1 MDMSWQTTFALAC
14 AAVFA
19 AIVPGTL
26 GYTSARLETAA
37 QQRQELVRLRA
48 ELQTARQAVQQVST
62 PCKAQ
67 ARSGDS
73 TATGPSDDQ
82 AVPAPGH
89 PQAKSDTSVDP
100 PADAPGT
107 DPELDPGLGPRGQE

>member
-14 AAVFA
+14 AAVLA

-48 ELQTARQAVQQVST
+48 ELQAARQVVQQVST
-62 PCKAQ
+62 PCMPPVA
-67 ARSGDS
+67 G
-73 TATGPSDDQ
+73 TSDD
-82 AVPAPGH
+82 PAHLP
-89 PQAKSDTSVDP
+89 PQAKSERHVDP
-100 PADAPGT
+100 PPTGVTSPEQET
-107 DPELDPGLGPRGQE
+107 DPAIAPHDQE

>member
-37 QQRQELVRLRA
+37 QQRHEMVRLHA
-48 ELQTARQAVQQVST
+48 ELQAARQVVQQVST
-62 PCKAQ
+62 PCKPQ
-67 ARSGDS
+67 ASGRSGD
-73 TATGPSDDQ
+73 TPATGPSGDQ
-82 AVPAPGH
+82 PALAPAH
-89 PQAKSDTSVDP
+89 PQAKSDK
-100 PADAPGT
+100 PADVTAPDT
-107 DPELDPGLGPRGQE
+107 ELDPAWDQE